1 MESDRMKIHKDYN
14 IGVTEQGDIINLKT
28 NKPYSKWV
36 DNVGYYQVVFRVN
49 GKKKY
54 IRIHRLVAEM
64 FIENPNGYNQINHID
79 GNKLNNNVDNLEW
92 TTNSKNTQH
101 GYDNNMYENKYRCEI
116 KATNKI
122 TKETL
127 FFKSIRE
134 CSEILNLNRK
144 TITSILK
151 GIKKTNNYEYEFEYK

>member
-1 MESDRMKIHKDYN
+1 MESDRVKIHKDYN

-36 DNVGYYQVVFRVN
+36 DNVGYYQVVFRIN

-101 GYDNNMYENKYRCEI
+101 GYDNNMYKNKYRCEI

>member
-1 MESDRMKIHKDYN
+1 MVKIHKDYN

-36 DNVGYYQVVFRVN
+36 DNVGYYQIVFRIN

-54 IRIHRLVAEM
+54 VRIHRLVAEM
-64 FIENPNGYNQINHID
+64 FIENPNEYNQINHID
-79 GNKLNNNVDNLEW
+79 GNKLNNNIDNLEW

-101 GYDNNMYENKYRCEI
+101 GYDNNMYKNKYRCEI

-122 TKETL
+122 TKEIL

>member
-1 MESDRMKIHKDYN
+1 MIKIKIHKEYN
-14 IGVTEQGDIINLKT
+14 VGITEQGDIINLKT

-36 DNVGYYQVVFRVN
+36 DNVGYYQVMFRVN

-64 FIENPNGYNQINHID
+64 FIDNPNNFPQVNHID
-79 GNKLNNNVDNLEW
+79 GNKLNNCVENLEW
-92 TTNSKNTQH
+92 VTNKYNTQH
-101 GYDNNMYENKYRCEI
+101 GYDNHVYKNKYRCEI
-116 KATNKI
+116 KVTNKI
-122 TKETL
+122 TKEIL

-134 CSEILNLNRK
+134 CSEKLNLNRK

-151 GIKKTNNYEYEFEYK
+151 GIKKTNNYKYEFEYK